1 MTPEGA
7 LQFEG
12 VSFIGMGRG
21 RSWGSQSF
29 KGCLLLPGILE
40 TGIVSQAEHWP
51 GPHFTWA
58 GVPLIKKEA
67 QAVL

>member
-21 RSWGSQSF
+21 RADPGALRVTKAVFFSR
-29 KGCLLLPGILE
+29 GCLKLALCLKLS
-40 TGIVSQAEHWP
+40 TGLAPISL
-51 GPHFTWA
+51 GPVCHS
-58 GVPLIKKEA
+58 
-67 QAVL
+67 